1 MIRHLSTL
9 LIALLV
15 AGCAATDGGT
25 GARTS
30 ADIDTDERIES
41 DIRER
46 IRASDAGFRDSHVV
60 VTSFRAVVLLAGQVP
75 TEALRSTAQAAAKAA
90 ADVRRVHNELV
101 VAAKG
106 GITGRASDTWLTT
119 KVRSALASSEA
130 VDEDL
135 IGVAVVDGAVYLIG
149 TVPRAGADAAV
160 EATQS
165 VSGVE
170 KIVRVFEYL
179 D

>member
-1 MIRHLSTL
+1 MIRHVSTL
-9 LIALLV
+9 LLALLV
-15 AGCAATDGGT
+15 AGCAATGG
-25 GARTS
+25 GASARTS
-30 ADIDTDERIES
+30 AEIDTDERIES

-46 IRASDAGFRDSHVV
+46 IRASDAAFRDGHVV
-60 VTSFRAVVLLAGQVP
+60 VTSYRCVVLLAGQVP
-75 TEALRSTAQAAAKAA
+75 TETLRTTAQAAAEAA

-101 VAAKG
+101 VATKG
-106 GITGRASDTWLTT
+106 DFTSRASDTWLTT

-135 IGVAVVDGAVYLIG
+135 IGVAVVDGTVYLIG
-149 TVPRAGADAAV
+149 TVPRTSADAAV
-160 EATQS
+160 DVTQS

-170 KIVRVFEYL
+170 KIVRVFEYV